1 MAQAINQI
9 SLYKKMDKELSEKVN
24 LEIEIPRI
32 YYIENNEN
40 KEIEIEANFNNVL
53 AINSVDSMWSPNEND
68 LNIKQL
74 FKFNQPDILYGKNGI
89 TMDDNKIGLAV
100 HIHSRNSNFQQTLD
114 ISSIPNTGSS
124 FEVEFNHKF
133 NMGTLRGNIIID
145 FFLYLKE
152 LVQYDIQHANKIGM
166 VLSEGNIHSLEL
178 ITDGDGSAFPMSEF
192 EDKDGPLWKLEKNWI
207 EPNID
212 MFDISNVN
220 LSLNTSHKLFEQV
233 KAGKTRAARAIM
245 GDIMINAIS
254 MIIQEV
260 ILIEKY
266 TIDDKDDVLPGSIL
280 QAVQYWVNTFE
291 VETKSLFTISNSLRR
306 YWDKQM
312 LEGEKSDD

>member
-1 MAQAINQI
+1 M
-9 SLYKKMDKELSEKVN
+9 
-24 LEIEIPRI
+24 EIR
-32 YYIENNEN
+32 
-40 KEIEIEANFNNVL
+40 
-53 AINSVDSMWSPNEND
+53 
-68 LNIKQL
+68 
-74 FKFNQPDILYGKNGI
+74 
-89 TMDDNKIGLAV
+89 
-100 HIHSRNSNFQQTLD
+100 
-114 ISSIPNTGSS
+114 
-124 FEVEFNHKF
+124 
-133 NMGTLRGNIIID
+133 
-145 FFLYLKE
+145 
-152 LVQYDIQHANKIGM
+152 
-166 VLSEGNIHSLEL
+166 
-178 ITDGDGSAFPMSEF
+178 
-192 EDKDGPLWKLEKNWI
+192 KNWI

-233 KAGKTRAARAIM
+233 KAGKTRVARAIM